1 MKKKQINNNKILFK
15 TVNFEIILICAMRK
29 PWHTFTFESF
39 SINQSERYTYS
50 TYVEHFL
57 LSESN
62 SILKDSCYT
71 IVKINFY

>member
-1 MKKKQINNNKILFK
+1 
-15 TVNFEIILICAMRK
+15 MRK

-62 SILKDSCYT
+62 NILKDSCY
-71 IVKINFY
+71 IIIKSIFIKN